1 MNLEANLLHL
11 ERKCYWFAKTIFKQ
25 KLFIKFP
32 YLLENFNL
40 HRKELKDINGR
51 YVTTTILHNE
61 EISDIYD
68 TLKEQVSKNIKIE
81 NTLQEFIKLSP
92 EDQSKVLT
100 KAAQLKEA
108 N

>member
-1 MNLEANLLHL
+1 MKNKIYIIH
-11 ERKCYWFAKTIFKQ
+11 
-25 KLFIKFP
+25 
-32 YLLENFNL
+32 ENDEGVEPL
-40 HRKELKDINGR
+40 RKELKDINGR

-81 NTLQEFIKLSP
+81 NTLQEFVKLSP